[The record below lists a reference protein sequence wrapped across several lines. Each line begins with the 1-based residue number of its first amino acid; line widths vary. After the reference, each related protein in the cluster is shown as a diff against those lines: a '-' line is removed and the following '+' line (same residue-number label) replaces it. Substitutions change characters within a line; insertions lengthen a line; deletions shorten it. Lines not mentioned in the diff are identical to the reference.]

1 MTTATMTEQRTL
13 TIREALNEAL
23 RQEMQRD
30 ETVFCMGEDIAI
42 YGGAYGVT
50 QGLMEEFGEERI
62 RDTAI
67 SEAAIVGAGIGAA
80 MTGMRPVV
88 ELMYVDFIG
97 IAMDQIYN
105 QMAKVRY
112 MFGGKVTVPMVLRTQ
127 GGAGRGLGGQHSN
140 SLEAWVMHCPGLKVV
155 MPSTPHD
162 SKGLLIAAIRDNN
175 PVVFIEHKSIY
186 TEEGVCPEEPYT
198 VPLGE
203 AAIRREGSD
212 VTIVSYS
219 RQALRSVEAAEE
231 LAAEGIDCEVIDLRT
246 ILPWDTEA
254 VLTSLRKT
262 NRLVVVEEGT
272 RTAGVGAEIVA
283 TIQEHGFDWLDAP
296 IERVAGADVVIAAS
310 ATLETA
316 AIPQVSD
323 IVAAVKRTVR

>member
-1 MTTATMTEQRTL
+1 MTIATEKRTIN
-13 TIREALNEAL
+13 IREALNEAL
-23 RQEMQRD
+23 RQEMRAD
-30 ETVFCMGEDIAI
+30 ESVFAMGEDIAI

-50 QGLMEEFGEERI
+50 RDLLDEFGEERI

-88 ELMYVDFIG
+88 ELMYIDFIG

-112 MFGGKVTVPMVLRTQ
+112 MFGGKVSVPMVLRTQ

-140 SLEAWVMHCPGLKVV
+140 SLEAWIMHCPGLKVV
-155 MPSTPHD
+155 MPSTPYD
-162 SKGLLIAAIRDNN
+162 AKGLLIASIREEN
-175 PVVFIEHKSIY
+175 PVVFIEHKSTY
-186 TEEGVCPEEPYT
+186 AEDGPCPEESFT
-198 VPLGE
+198 VPIGK
-203 AAIRREGSD
+203 AAMRRPGDD

-219 RQALRSVEAAEE
+219 RQALNAMEAAEKV
-231 LAAEGIDCEVIDLRT
+231 ADDGIDCEVIDLRT
-246 ILPWDTEA
+246 ILPWDEDA
-254 VLTSLRKT
+254 VIESVKRT

-283 TIQEHGFDWLDAP
+283 TIQEEAFDWLDAP
-296 IERVAGADVVIAAS
+296 IERVAGPDVVVAAS

-316 AIPQVSD
+316 AIPQVDD
-323 IVAAVKRTVR
+323 IVAAVRSTVR

>member
-1 MTTATMTEQRTL
+1 MSTTATEERTIN
-13 TIREALNEAL
+13 IREALNEAL
-23 RQEMQRD
+23 RQEMRAD
-30 ETVFCMGEDIAI
+30 ESVFAMGEDIAI

-50 QGLMEEFGEERI
+50 RDLLDEFGEERI

-88 ELMYVDFIG
+88 ELMYIDFIG

-112 MFGGKVTVPMVLRTQ
+112 MFGGKVSVPMVLRTQ

-140 SLEAWVMHCPGLKVV
+140 SLEAWIMHCPGLRVV
-155 MPSTPHD
+155 MPSTPYD
-162 SKGLLIAAIRDNN
+162 AKGLLIASIREEN
-175 PVVFIEHKSIY
+175 PVVFIEHKSTY
-186 TEEGVCPEEPYT
+186 AEDGPCPEESFT
-198 VPLGE
+198 VPIGK
-203 AAIRREGSD
+203 AAMRRPGDD

-219 RQALRSVEAAEE
+219 RQALNAMEAAEQV
-231 LAAEGIDCEVIDLRT
+231 ADEGIDCEVIDLRT
-246 ILPWDTEA
+246 ILPWDKDA
-254 VLTSLRKT
+254 VIESVKRT

-272 RTAGVGAEIVA
+272 RTAGVGAEVVA
-283 TIQEHGFDWLDAP
+283 TIQEEAFDWLDAP
-296 IERVAGADVVIAAS
+296 IERVAGPDVVVAAS

-316 AIPQVSD
+316 AIPQVDD
-323 IVAAVKRTVR
+323 IVAAIQRAVR

>member
-1 MTTATMTEQRTL
+1 MTIATEKRTIN
-13 TIREALNEAL
+13 IREALNEAL
-23 RQEMQRD
+23 RQEMRAD
-30 ETVFCMGEDIAI
+30 ESVFAIGEDIAI

-50 QGLMEEFGEERI
+50 RDLLDEFGEERI

-88 ELMYVDFIG
+88 ELMYIDFIG

-112 MFGGKVTVPMVLRTQ
+112 MFGGKVSVPMVLRTQ

-140 SLEAWVMHCPGLKVV
+140 SLEAWIMHCPGLKVV
-155 MPSTPHD
+155 MPSTPYD
-162 SKGLLIAAIRDNN
+162 AKGLLIASIREEN
-175 PVVFIEHKSIY
+175 PVVFIEHKSTY
-186 TEEGVCPEEPYT
+186 AEDGPCPEESFT
-198 VPLGE
+198 VPIGK
-203 AAIRREGSD
+203 AAMRRPGDD

-219 RQALRSVEAAEE
+219 RQALNAMEAAEKV
-231 LAAEGIDCEVIDLRT
+231 ADDGIDCEVIDLRT
-246 ILPWDTEA
+246 ILPWDKDA
-254 VLTSLRKT
+254 VIESVKRT

-283 TIQEHGFDWLDAP
+283 TIQEEAFDWLDAP
-296 IERVAGADVVIAAS
+296 IERVAGPDVVVAAS

-316 AIPQVSD
+316 AIPQVDD
-323 IVAAVKRTVR
+323 IVAAVRSTVR